1 MESWKD
7 ISFSYI
13 LPCGNK
19 TFVIFNLRP
28 IGQESSLS
36 CGIHLRDSFAQQHRD
51 SSLRKENAINLSS
64 VDELFT
70 FPLSLNSST
79 GR

>member
-1 MESWKD
+1 MKGYLFF
-7 ISFSYI
+7 I
-13 LPCGNK
+13 PCGNE
-19 TFVIFNLRP
+19 TFVIFNLRS

-51 SSLRKENAINLSS
+51 SSLRKEDAIIMSY
-64 VDELFT
+64 VDELLT
-70 FPLSLNSST
+70 LPLSLNSST